1 MNYQINKS
9 AGIPAYQ
16 QLYRQVRDDIVQKV
30 YSYGTKLPSKRLVA
44 EETGI
49 STVTVEHAYG
59 LLCDE
64 GYIESKERSGYIVI
78 FRTSDIYSM
87 SAPNRPIQP
96 IPSFTAEPTEF
107 SYALLSRT
115 MRHVIS
121 EYGEGILA
129 SVPNEGSLQL
139 RNALCRY
146 LARCRGIHAEAQQVV
161 IGSGSEYLYRL
172 IVELFGRDRI
182 YGIESPSY
190 KKIRQVYSA
199 SDVTVEMLP
208 LGHQGIDSAALQNT
222 NADILH
228 ISPYRSYPSG
238 VTATASKRHE
248 YLTWASRGNRFIV
261 EDDFESEFSVSAKPV
276 ETLFAHTERD
286 NVIYM
291 NTFSRTISP
300 SLRVGY
306 MILPKKLSEVF
317 REKLG
322 FYACTV
328 PTFEQLVLTELL
340 DSGEF
345 ERHINR
351 VRRQKRK
358 AASST

>member
-1 MNYQINKS
+1 MNYQISKS

-16 QLYRQVRDDIVQKV
+16 QLYRLVRNDIVQKV
-30 YSYGTKLPSKRLVA
+30 YPYGSKLPSKRLVA
-44 EETGI
+44 EETGV

-64 GYIESKERSGYIVI
+64 GYIEAKERSGYIVI
-78 FRTSDIYSM
+78 FRTSDVYAA
-87 SAPNRPIQP
+87 SAPEHPFSP
-96 IPSFTAEPTEF
+96 MPFAKSEPTEF

-139 RNALCRY
+139 RGALCRY
-146 LARCRGIHAEAQQVV
+146 LARCRGIHAEAGQVI

-172 IVELFGRDRI
+172 IVELFGRERI

-190 KKIRQVYSA
+190 KQIRQVYSA
-199 SDVTVEMLP
+199 SEVAVEMLP
-208 LGHQGIDSAALQNT
+208 LGHQGIETAALQNT
-222 NADILH
+222 KADILH

-248 YLTWASRGNRFIV
+248 YLSWASRGDRFIV

-276 ETLFAHTERD
+276 ETLFADTDRD

-306 MILPKKLSEVF
+306 MILPKKLSLVF

-322 FYACTV
+322 FYTCTV

-340 DSGEF
+340 ESGEF

-358 AASST
+358 ASSCT